1 MRPVN
6 LLPQEQRRR
15 PVSEGN
21 GRASY
26 AVLGVLGVLL
36 AMVVAYVMT
45 SNSVTER
52 ESEAETARVEADR
65 LEAEAAEK
73 SSFTGFAQI
82 AQTRTQSVASVA
94 ATRFDW
100 ERLMRELARV
110 LPEGT
115 WLHATEASVVGEESE
130 ANAADPTT
138 PVAASGPTANLVGCT
153 PEQSDVARMMVRLRQ
168 MHRVEDVELKESVQ
182 ENPAESP
189 TFDNC
194 GSSYRFDLTV
204 KFSAAS
210 PAREA
215 PRGATRVPASL
226 GGGS

>member
-1 MRPVN
+1 VRPVN

-15 PVSEGN
+15 PVGEGN
-21 GRASY
+21 GKAAY
-26 AVLGVLGVLL
+26 AVLGVLAILL

-65 LEAEAAEK
+65 LEAEAAKK

-82 AQTRTQSVASVA
+82 AETRMQSVASVA
-94 ATRFDW
+94 AGRFDW

-110 LPEGT
+110 MPEGS

-130 ANAADPTT
+130 ANAADPSAL
-138 PVAASGPTANLVGCT
+138 VAPSGPTANLVGCT
-153 PEQSDVARMMVRLRQ
+153 PDQSDVARMMVRLRQ
-168 MHRVEDVELKESVQ
+168 MHRVEDVELVESAQ
-182 ENPAESP
+182 ENPTEAPS
-189 TFDNC
+189 FDSC
-194 GSSYRFDLTV
+194 GSSYRFDISV
-204 KFSAAS
+204 KFTAVSVS
-210 PAREA
+210 ET

>member
-1 MRPVN
+1 VRPVN

-15 PVSEGN
+15 PASESSGKA
-21 GRASY
+21 GY
-26 AVLGVLGVLL
+26 AALGVLALLL

-65 LEAEAAEK
+65 LEAENAKK
-73 SSFTGFAQI
+73 SSFTGFEQI
-82 AQTRTQSVASVA
+82 AQTRMQSVASVA
-94 ATRFDW
+94 AGRFDW

-110 LPEGT
+110 VPEGS
-115 WLHATEASVVGEESE
+115 WLQATDASVVGAESE
-130 ANAADPTT
+130 ANAADPTAA
-138 PVAASGPTANLVGCT
+138 VAPSGPTANLVGCT
-153 PEQSDVARMMVRLRQ
+153 PDQSDVARMMVRLRQ
-168 MHRVEDVELKESVQ
+168 MHRVEEVELKEAAQ
-182 ENPAESP
+182 ENPDEDPS
-189 TFDNC
+189 FDSC

-204 KFSAAS
+204 KFSAA
-210 PAREA
+210 PVKEA